1 MNDARSSLTLAGVD
15 CLSPLAWVA
24 WLPRLAWVA
33 RLALVLATL
42 TRVGT
47 VSG

>member
-1 MNDARSSLTLAGVD
+1 MKAARSSLTLAGVD